1 MRLVINAMSKKIG
14 MDLLE
19 DVCKLIP
26 HVQASMYP
34 ISDTHCISLEF
45 SDTIRYTEVQTAY
58 IRMLQ
63 TLGSMQ

>member
-1 MRLVINAMSKKIG
+1 MRLLINAMSKQIG

-34 ISDTHCISLEF
+34 ISDTHCVSLEF
-45 SDTIRYTEVQTAY
+45 NDNLKYSEVQTAY

-63 TLGSMQ
+63 TLGRMQ